1 MKEKSE
7 EEKAK
12 AIAKV
17 KEEEM
22 QKKLKA
28 AEADMKNLQMIATC
42 LNSYKASMHKFINS
56 TDTFFSQG
64 DLEKTHESA
73 KADAIAMV
81 WNKN

>member
-22 QKKLKA
+22 QRKLKA
-28 AEADMKNLQMIATC
+28 AEADMKNLQIIATC
-42 LNSYKASMHKFINS
+42 LNSYKASMQKFIYS
-56 TDTFFSQG
+56 TDTFFNQAE
-64 DLEKTHESA
+64 LEQTHENA
-73 KADAIAMV
+73 KADALAMV
-81 WNKN
+81 